1 LELVKSIGADRVLDY
16 TKEDFTESGHTFDII
31 FDTVG
36 KTSFSKAKKTLKKN
50 GIFLEAA
57 FGMGVFSHVLW
68 TSLFGGKKAKIA
80 ATGLRP
86 PTERTKDLI
95 LLKQLMEEGKIK
107 PVIDKT
113 YPMEKI
119 VEAHRYVDKGHK
131 KGNVVIK
138 VQ

>member
-1 LELVKSIGADRVLDY
+1 MEYS
-16 TKEDFTESGHTFDII
+16 
-31 FDTVG
+31 
-36 KTSFSKAKKTLKKN
+36 LKLALGL
-50 GIFLEAA
+50 GIFP
-57 FGMGVFSHVLW
+57 HVLW

-86 PTERTKDLI
+86 PAERTKDLV

-113 YPMEKI
+113 YPMEEIAK
-119 VEAHRYVDKGHK
+119 AHAYVDKGHK